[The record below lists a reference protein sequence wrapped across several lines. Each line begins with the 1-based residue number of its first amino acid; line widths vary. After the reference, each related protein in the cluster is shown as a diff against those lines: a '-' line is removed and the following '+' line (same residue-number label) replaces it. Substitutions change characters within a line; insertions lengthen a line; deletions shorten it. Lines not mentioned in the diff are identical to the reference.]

1 MAQQTLTIEV
11 FPRTSK
17 KGLSKM
23 RLGGH
28 VPAVVYGPKVKNGT
42 FSVAINDAV
51 KYSRRGFENAIF
63 TLKSMDKALDGIKVL
78 SKSVDIHPVTR
89 RPIHLDF
96 FAPDMTKAV
105 RVKVELKFEGKPLG
119 LADGGIF
126 NAIRRDIEIECLPT
140 EIPEFITVD
149 VSGIGID
156 ESMHVSD
163 VKIPDGLKLITSLD
177 ETIATVAVVQEEVA
191 APVAAAA
198 DPAAAAG
205 AAPGAPAAGAAAP
218 AAGQP
223 AAGAAAPAKDAGK
236 K

>member
-1 MAQQTLTIEV
+1 MAQQTITIEV

-42 FSVAINDAV
+42 FSIAINDAV
-51 KYSRRGFENAIF
+51 KYTRRGFENAIF
-63 TLKSMDKALDGIKVL
+63 TLKSMDKALDGVKVL
-78 SKSVDIHPVTR
+78 SKSYDIHPVTR

-126 NAIRRDIEIECLPT
+126 NAVRRDIEIECLPT
-140 EIPEFITVD
+140 EIPESIIVD
-149 VSGIGID
+149 VSGIGLD

-163 VKIPDGLKLITSLD
+163 IKIPGGLKLITAVE
-177 ETIATVAVVQEEVA
+177 ETIATVAVVAEEVA

-198 DPAAAAG
+198 DPAAAG
-205 AAPGAPAAGAAAP
+205 AAPAAGAAAP
-218 AAGQP
+218 AAG
-223 AAGAAAPAKDAGK
+223 AAAPAAAAPAAK

>member
-1 MAQQTLTIEV
+1 MAQQTITIEV
-11 FPRTSK
+11 FPRSSK
-17 KGLSKM
+17 TGLSKM

-28 VPAVVYGPKVKNGT
+28 VPAIVYGPKVKNST

-78 SKSVDIHPVTR
+78 SKSVDIHPVSR

-105 RVKVELKFEGKPLG
+105 RVKVELKFEGKPIG

-126 NAIRRDIEIECLPT
+126 NAVRRDIEVECLPT
-140 EIPEFITVD
+140 EIPESITVD

-163 VKIPDGLKLITSLD
+163 IKIPDTVKLITAID
-177 ETIATVAVVQEEVA
+177 ETIATVAVVAEEVA

-198 DPAAAAG
+198 DPAAAA
-205 AAPGAPAAGAAAP
+205 AAPAAGAAAP
-218 AAGQP
+218 AA
-223 AAGAAAPAKDAGK
+223 AAAAPAKDAK

>member
-1 MAQQTLTIEV
+1 MAQQTITIEV
-11 FPRTSK
+11 FPRTGK

-42 FSVAINDAV
+42 FSIAINDAV
-51 KYSRRGFENAIF
+51 KYSRRGYENAIF

-78 SKSVDIHPVTR
+78 SKSVDIHPVSR

-126 NAIRRDIEIECLPT
+126 NAVRRDIEVECLPT
-140 EIPEFITVD
+140 EIPESITVD

-163 VKIPDGLKLITSLD
+163 IKIPDGVKLITAID
-177 ETIATVAVVQEEVA
+177 ETIATVAVVAEEVA

-198 DPAAAAG
+198 DPAAAAAAG
-205 AAPGAPAAGAAAP
+205 AAPAAGTAAPAAGAAAP
-218 AAGQP
+218 AAAP
-223 AAGAAAPAKDAGK
+223 AAK